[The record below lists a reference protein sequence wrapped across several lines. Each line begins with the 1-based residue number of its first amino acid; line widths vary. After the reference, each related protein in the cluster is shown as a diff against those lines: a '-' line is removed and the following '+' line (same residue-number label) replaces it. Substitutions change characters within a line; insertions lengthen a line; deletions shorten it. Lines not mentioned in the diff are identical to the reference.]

1 MSNAQTFL
9 TLFNKIEQFL
19 DKLNQSTEHYGFRR
33 LVDYLSK
40 NNDLVAT
47 YKMEL
52 VDYLELRNALVH
64 KSTGKPI
71 AEPSDEVI
79 KKMKEIY
86 DALSNP
92 PLAINI
98 AAKPVY
104 TCTTKTPILEVIKEM
119 NRNFYTAIPVYNQ
132 DLFVGVFS
140 DHSLTRW
147 LAHVNKQIDLK
158 NILISQL
165 QDYYDKEDNKFNSYH
180 FMDTKTDVFTVKQA
194 FTSFTEEKMRLGAIF
209 LTEHGQ
215 KNEKIQ
221 GIITAWDLPKIKR
234 F

>member
-9 TLFNKIEQFL
+9 TLFNKIEHFL
-19 DKLNQSTEHYGFRR
+19 DQLNQSTEHYGFRR
-33 LVDYLSK
+33 LIDNLSK
-40 NNDLVAT
+40 HNDLVDT

-71 AEPSDEVI
+71 AEPSDEVVKKI
-79 KKMKEIY
+79 KDIY
-86 DALSNP
+86 DVLSNP
-92 PLAINI
+92 PRAINI

-104 TCTTKTPILEVIKEM
+104 TCTTKTPILDVIKEM
-119 NRNFYTAIPVYNQ
+119 NRNFYTSIPVYNQ

-140 DHSLTRW
+140 DNSLTRW
-147 LAHVNKQIDLK
+147 LANVNKQIDLK
-158 NILISQL
+158 EIRVSQI
-165 QDYYDKEDNKFNSYH
+165 QDYFDKEDNKFNSYR
-180 FMDTKTDVFTVKQA
+180 FMDIKTDVFTVRQA

-209 LTEHGQ
+209 LTENGR
-215 KNEKIQ
+215 KDEKIQ
-221 GIITAWDLPKIKR
+221 GIITAWDLPKISR